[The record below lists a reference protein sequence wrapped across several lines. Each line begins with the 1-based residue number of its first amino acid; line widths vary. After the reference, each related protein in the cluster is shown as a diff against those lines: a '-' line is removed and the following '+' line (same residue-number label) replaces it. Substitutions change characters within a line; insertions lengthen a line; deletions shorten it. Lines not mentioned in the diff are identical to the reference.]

1 MGLLG
6 EDLYDFGDASFA
18 SLGDGMGLL
27 GEDLDVFGDATF
39 ASLDEAFAF

>member
-6 EDLYDFGDASFA
+6 EDLDVFGDATFA

-27 GEDLDVFGDATF
+27 GEDLDVFGHATF
-39 ASLDEAFAF
+39 ASLEKAFAF